1 MGVAAGGQDRAGA
14 GVEELVGAHDIGAV
28 DEDVLDLLLE
38 RRAQRRT
45 ATANAGD
52 LLTTVDTIDE

>member
-28 DEDVLDLLLE
+28 DEDVLDLLS
-38 RRAQRRT
+38 
-45 ATANAGD
+45 
-52 LLTTVDTIDE
+52 